1 MWFIVP
7 CACTNS
13 HAKEWRL
20 NHIFWCQNYSFCV
33 FRVMSWALILIEKAM
48 CIVVSMQHKSLLW
61 WWFFDK
67 YISIHICV
75 KKRGKNT
82 SIWCHNDHLCDLDRC
97 DLDRISDADIYK
109 KDRCANFYILPS
121 SATSVDRVILA
132 CTCLRLVGR
141 VESWFFDRKI
151 AICMYF

>member
-1 MWFIVP
+1 MVFWVR

-20 NHIFWCQNYSFCV
+20 NHISSCQNDSFCV

-109 KDRCANFYILPS
+109 KDRCASFYILTR
-121 SATSVDRVILA
+121 SATNVDLHFHTYFGLIL
-132 CTCLRLVGR
+132 
-141 VESWFFDRKI
+141 
-151 AICMYF
+151 